1 MTRIVALAG
10 ALVLVLL
17 LSSAVY
23 QVDEGEQVIV
33 TQFGAPVGPPVTA
46 AGLHWKLPFVQKVH
60 RFDKRFLEWDGEVN
74 RLPTRDKRS
83 ILVDTYA
90 RWRITDPLL
99 YFQRLR
105 DERGARTRLDDI
117 IDGETRDAI
126 ANHDLVELVRA
137 SNRTPAPDLSLAEGE
152 VSELV
157 PIEYGREK
165 IRAEILRSS
174 QARTGDLG
182 IEILDVRLK
191 RLNYVEDVRQNV
203 YNRMISERRR
213 IAARYISE
221 GQGESARIDGQRER
235 EIKEITSDA
244 YRQAEEIRGRADAE
258 AAAIYATAYDQ
269 SPDSR
274 RFYELLE
281 SLETLQSTIGP
292 DTSLILT
299 TEGDFYRFLDAG
311 GGG

>member
-1 MTRIVALAG
+1 MIRVLALAVALFVV
-10 ALVLVLL
+10 VLV
-17 LSSAVY
+17 SSAVY
-23 QVDEGEQVIV
+23 QLDEGEQAIV
-33 TQFGAPVGPPVTA
+33 TQFGAPVGPPVA
-46 AGLHWKLPFVQKVH
+46 RAGLHWKLPLIQKVH
-60 RFDKRFLEWDGEVN
+60 RFDRRFLEWDGEVN

-126 ANHDLVELVRA
+126 ANHDLVEVVRT

-152 VSELV
+152 TSELQ
-157 PIEYGREK
+157 PIEHGREK
-165 IRAEILRSS
+165 IRAEILAAS
-174 QARTGDLG
+174 QARTNDLG

-191 RLNYVEDVRQNV
+191 RINYIEDVRQNV

-221 GQGESARIDGQRER
+221 GQGEAARIDGQRDR
-235 EIKEITSDA
+235 EMKQITSDA

-258 AAAIYATAYDQ
+258 AASIYATAYDQ

-281 SLETLQSTIGP
+281 SLETLQTTIGP

-299 TEGDFYRFLDAG
+299 TEGDFYRWLNAG
-311 GGG
+311 DGG

>member
-1 MTRIVALAG
+1 MLRVVALAG

-46 AGLHWKLPFVQKVH
+46 AGLHWKLPLVQKVH
-60 RFDKRFLEWDGEVN
+60 RFDRRFLEWDGEVN

-83 ILVDTYA
+83 ILVDAYA

-152 VSELV
+152 TSELV
-157 PIEYGREK
+157 PIEHGREK

-221 GQGESARIDGQRER
+221 GQGEAARIDGQRER

-258 AAAIYATAYDQ
+258 AAGIYAAAYDQ

-299 TEGDFYRFLDAG
+299 TEGDFYRWLDAG

>member
-1 MTRIVALAG
+1 MIRLLSLAVALG
-10 ALVLVLL
+10 AVVL

-23 QVDEGEQVIV
+23 QVGESEQAIV
-33 TQFGAPVGPPVTA
+33 TQFGAPVGDPVSEP
-46 AGLHWKLPFVQKVH
+46 GLHWKLPLVQKVH

-83 ILVDTYA
+83 ILVDAYA

-126 ANHDLVELVRA
+126 ANHDLVEVVRT

-152 VSELV
+152 TSALA

-165 IRAEILRSS
+165 IRAEILASS

-191 RLNYVEDVRQNV
+191 RIQYVEEVRQNV

-221 GQGESARIDGQRER
+221 GQGQSARIDGQRER
-235 EIKEITSDA
+235 ELKEITSDA
-244 YRQAEEIRGRADAE
+244 YRRAEEIRGRADAE
-258 AAAIYATAYDQ
+258 AAAVYAAAYDQ
-269 SPDSR
+269 SADSR

-281 SLETLQSTIGP
+281 SLETLQTTIGP

-299 TEGDFYRFLDAG
+299 TGGDFYRYLDSG
-311 GGG
+311 GGR

>member
-1 MTRIVALAG
+1 MIRVLSLAIALA
-10 ALVLVLL
+10 VVIL

-23 QVDEGEQVIV
+23 QVGESEQVIV
-33 TQFGAPVGPPVTA
+33 TQFGAPVGAPVA
-46 AGLHWKLPFVQKVH
+46 APGLHWKLPLIQKVH

-83 ILVDTYA
+83 ILVDAYA

-152 VSELV
+152 TSELV
-157 PIEYGREK
+157 PIEHGREK
-165 IRAEILRSS
+165 IRAEILASS

-182 IEILDVRLK
+182 IAILDVRLK
-191 RLNYVEDVRQNV
+191 RIQYVEEVRQNV

-235 EIKEITSDA
+235 EISQITSDA
-244 YRQAEEIRGRADAE
+244 FRSAEEIRGRADAE

-269 SPDSR
+269 SADSR

-281 SLETLQSTIGP
+281 TLETLQTTIGP

-299 TEGDFYRFLDAG
+299 TEGDFYRYLNSG